1 MLNSHKRIGARNL
14 KEGLKMKI
22 PKHGKIV
29 NKIFNDEQENKAL
42 NDEIFFAAVLVV
54 LFLIV

>member
-1 MLNSHKRIGARNL
+1 
-14 KEGLKMKI
+14 MKI

-42 NDEIFFAAVLVV
+42 NDEIFFAAVLIV